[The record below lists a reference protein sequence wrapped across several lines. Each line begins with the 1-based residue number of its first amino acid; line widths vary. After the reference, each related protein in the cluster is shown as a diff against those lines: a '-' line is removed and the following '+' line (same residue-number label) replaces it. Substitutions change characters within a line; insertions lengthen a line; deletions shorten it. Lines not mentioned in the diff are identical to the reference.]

1 MGRMKKIIMA
11 FIIVII
17 VGNGLIVTGFGSTVF
32 QEGNPVPLLVSAV
45 KLHFSDMEYVQF
57 AKTEKRVRFLSLNTT
72 TNRYEV
78 VKKWMGTKG
87 WDFKEQMGSGLI
99 FTKDGEDAV
108 VEVKQYSKHYFV
120 WEIQKTFYINT

>member
-32 QEGNPVPLLVSAV
+32 QERNPVPLLVSAV
-45 KLHFSDMEYVQF
+45 KLHLSDMEYVQF

>member
-1 MGRMKKIIMA
+1 MKKIIMA

-32 QEGNPVPLLVSAV
+32 QERNPVPLLVSAV
-45 KLHFSDMEYVQF
+45 KLHLSDMEYVQF